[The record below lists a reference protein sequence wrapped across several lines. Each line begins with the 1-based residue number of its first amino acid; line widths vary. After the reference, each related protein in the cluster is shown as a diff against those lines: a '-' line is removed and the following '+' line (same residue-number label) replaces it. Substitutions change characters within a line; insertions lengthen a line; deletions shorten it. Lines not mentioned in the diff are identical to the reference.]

1 MTILPVIICSET
13 LKISV
18 SLLHYFFWR
27 IELKKLSY
35 LPLLGTL
42 LCSNSQ
48 ALEIRH
54 INTVFANMGQCTA
67 EFFLDGG
74 PPGDEL
80 TDVQITLDLR
90 IGGKKEA
97 SLSLEVPSVGGSTA
111 NRYQSATDTVEGLC
125 NDDPTAVFILRSAT
139 AVINGKR
146 TDLLKTKSVFI
157 GHFKPT
163 PIKFK

>member
-1 MTILPVIICSET
+1 MSFRICSET
-13 LKISV
+13 LKILV

-42 LCSNSQ
+42 LCGNSQ
-48 ALEIRH
+48 AAGIEIRH
-54 INTVFANMGQCTA
+54 VNTVFANMGQCAA

-90 IGGKKEA
+90 IRGEKA
-97 SLSLEVPSVGGSTA
+97 ARLSLSVPIVGGAEA
-111 NRYQSATDTVEGLC
+111 NRYQSAIDTGEGLC

-139 AVINGKR
+139 AVADGKR
-146 TDLLKTKSVFI
+146 IDLLKTKSVFI